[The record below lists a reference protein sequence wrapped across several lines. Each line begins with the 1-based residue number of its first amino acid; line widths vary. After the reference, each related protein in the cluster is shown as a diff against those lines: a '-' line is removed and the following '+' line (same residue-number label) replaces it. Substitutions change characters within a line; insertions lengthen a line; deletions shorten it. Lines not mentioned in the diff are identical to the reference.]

1 MYQPLFTA
9 FGPSAIEQRVTATGG
24 SNAKLIVTDAANRP
38 KLDEV
43 AGCPPVLLID
53 HGTPGAAAFALA
65 LADQPA
71 EFAPTMRRGTDPFIL
86 IFTSGTTG
94 HAKGVAAPLSALL
107 QFAVFMTDGVDLQ
120 DSDVFW
126 CLADPGWVLG
136 MYATLAG
143 PLLLGHS
150 TVMYEG
156 PFTVAST
163 VRVIAELG
171 VTNLIGAPT
180 VFRMMRAAG
189 DAAMAPIAGQLR
201 AITAGGEP
209 LNDEIARWGER
220 VLGQPVREV
229 YGQTELGVNVCNH
242 HGLRHSVKPGSAG
255 LPSPGFAFAVLDD
268 QLNTVPPDQP
278 GVLAIDRAGDLQ
290 CRARVGGV
298 SCAFL

>member
-107 QFAVFMTDGVDLQ
+107 QFAVFMTRSGRRRRRVRASGV
-120 DSDVFW
+120 SV
-126 CLADPGWVLG
+126 CLPASVRLLIPLG
-136 MYATLAG
+136 
-143 PLLLGHS
+143 
-150 TVMYEG
+150 
-156 PFTVAST
+156 
-163 VRVIAELG
+163 AEL
-171 VTNLIGAPT
+171 VSELP
-180 VFRMMRAAG
+180 RRALPV
-189 DAAMAPIAGQLR
+189 AAFELAEQIAL
-201 AITAGGEP
+201 AE
-209 LNDEIARWGER
+209 
-220 VLGQPVREV
+220 
-229 YGQTELGVNVCNH
+229 
-242 HGLRHSVKPGSAG
+242 HSRRRRRRSRGRTRG
-255 LPSPGFAFAVLDD
+255 IL
-268 QLNTVPPDQP
+268 
-278 GVLAIDRAGDLQ
+278 
-290 CRARVGGV
+290 
-298 SCAFL
+298 